1 MDRGVSEIQTGSSLG
16 RGVIASRDF
25 ENGEFVVEYAGH
37 YVHSKD
43 EFTNRMNEHDKAG
56 RSGSFVF
63 WFRHQESW
71 HWYVMMFYAFF
82 HLYFF
87 KFWLKKCWWQ
97 AVRGFYS
104 KNWIFQRI
112 DATVESGRLGR
123 LINHMYRDG
132 NIFPRKI
139 MVDGFPKILFYANQ
153 HIAKN
158 TQLFYDYG
166 EDASMDWPWMRMSM
180 IYICPIFFNNL
191 FQIAGLQWCWSS
203 ASFTC
208 SQDPDMLST

>member
-1 MDRGVSEIQTGSSLG
+1 MRRSERIHEKTIDNEKAQEVLDLIRSGMDRGVSEIQTGSSLG

-87 KFWLKKCWWQ
+87 KF
-97 AVRGFYS
+97 
-104 KNWIFQRI
+104 
-112 DATVESGRLGR
+112 
-123 LINHMYRDG
+123 
-132 NIFPRKI
+132 
-139 MVDGFPKILFYANQ
+139 
-153 HIAKN
+153 
-158 TQLFYDYG
+158 
-166 EDASMDWPWMRMSM
+166 
-180 IYICPIFFNNL
+180 
-191 FQIAGLQWCWSS
+191 
-203 ASFTC
+203 
-208 SQDPDMLST
+208 